1 MKETIGFIGCG
12 NMGTGLLEGILGEK
26 LARPK
31 DITIYDVSTDRRNT
45 LKKKYKVKT
54 VSSLKGL
61 MHSSKILI
69 LAVKPQQLSKLSR
82 ELSENIT
89 ASHTVASILAG
100 TTLSSLKKVMGSKAG
115 VVRVMPNL
123 GAIVGES
130 LSALSSKSPK
140 SLKKVRPIFESCGE
154 VIEIKE
160 SFMNLVT
167 AISGSGPAYFFHLME
182 LLEIEGR
189 RAGLSGKVAHN
200 LSVQTALGAALLAK
214 GSNQSPGELR
224 KMVTSKK
231 GTTEA
236 ALQVFKK
243 NKFAKTVKNAVK
255 AATKRA
261 KELSG

>member
-1 MKETIGFIGCG
+1 MKRTIGFIGCG
-12 NMGTGLLEGILGEK
+12 NMGTGLLEGVLGEK
-26 LARPK
+26 LASPR
-31 DITIYDVSTDRRNT
+31 DVTIYDMSTARSNT

-54 VSSLKGL
+54 VRSLKAL
-61 MHSSKILI
+61 IRSSKVLI
-69 LAVKPQQLSKLSR
+69 LAVKPQQLSALSK
-82 ELSENIT
+82 ELSENMT

-100 TTLSSLKKVMGSKAG
+100 TTLSSLKKALGPKAG
-115 VVRVMPNL
+115 LVRVMPNL
-123 GAIVGES
+123 GAVVGES
-130 LSALSSKSPK
+130 LSALSSKSAK
-140 SLKKVRPIFESCGE
+140 SLKKVRPIFEACGE
-154 VIEIKE
+154 VIEVKE

-182 LLEIEGR
+182 LLEAEGR
-189 RAGLSGKVAHN
+189 RAGLSQKVAHQ

-214 GSNQSPGELR
+214 GSNQSPAQLR

-243 NKFAKTVKNAVK
+243 NKFANTVKDAVK